1 MANCVGVYMIRAGE
15 RMTKKDRT
23 FQTHEVYEHLQP
35 CSWSSGRK
43 EAKTTEL
50 QRQLGMWNSL
60 SKPSKGGGRTELNL
74 AITTGEGDR
83 GLHAQVLI
91 FDKRSNKEPMLRLR
105 SSWTG
110 CQLCFRLE
118 QSSKPGLY
126 TYEPWQALFRAS
138 LACSLT
144 VRIKKKQD
152 REC

>member
-1 MANCVGVYMIRAGE
+1 MWGFIWSEQGRGWQKRTEHFKLMRFMSICNHVADHLGGKKPKPQSCRDNWECETVSVNQARVGG
-15 RMTKKDRT
+15 
-23 FQTHEVYEHLQP
+23 
-35 CSWSSGRK
+35 
-43 EAKTTEL
+43 
-50 QRQLGMWNSL
+50 
-60 SKPSKGGGRTELNL
+60 GGGRTELNL